1 MEKKNLDATNAQ
13 FEKLLL
19 NMLPPDVSR
28 MPEAKLIVGVISQ
41 AWNDSNEDRHA
52 RTSRNFFTD
61 EKSSL
66 GAYCDL
72 VGFNAS
78 QIRQVFRDHNAKYK
92 QNIAFSME

>member
-1 MEKKNLDATNAQ
+1 METEKLNATNAQ

-19 NMLPPDVSR
+19 NMLPADVSR

-52 RTSRNFFTD
+52 RSARNFFID

-78 QIRQVFRDHNAKYK
+78 QIRKVFRDHNAKYK
-92 QNIAFSME
+92 QNIAFSLE